1 MATQFTYVPIATQ
14 TLTASTATITFSSIP
29 QTYNDL
35 VLVIQGTSSAA
46 QDVRTVINGD
56 STTSYSY
63 NVIYGNGT
71 TASASRGS
79 NYSYSQSDYY
89 GYPGVTNPSTQV
101 INYMNYSSTSILK
114 TILSRA
120 SSSTGVDL
128 IASVWRSTAA
138 ITSLAI
144 SVPSYTWSSGSI
156 FTLYGIA
163 GA

>member
-1 MATQFTYVPIATQ
+1 MAVQFTYVPIATQ
-14 TLTASTATITFSSIP
+14 TLSASAATITFSSIP

-35 VLVIQGTSSAA
+35 VLVLQGTSSAA

-56 STTSYSY
+56 TATNYSL

-71 TASASRGS
+71 TASAYRGS
-79 NYSYSQSDYY
+79 NLAYSQSDYY
-89 GYPGVTNPSTQV
+89 GYPGITNPSTQV
-101 INYMNYSSTSILK
+101 INYMNYSNTSMLK

-128 IASVWRSTAA
+128 VASVWRSTAA
-138 ITSLAI
+138 ITSLAV

-163 GA
+163 SA